1 MEDTTSSRQPA
12 SPEYTVHLMA
22 WLLHLGA
29 DHLLPTGPPMQSD
42 SGHTHSSWEPASDIP
57 GFTPLAAD
65 LTTDVCVIGAGI
77 AGLSVAYQL
86 ARSGRRVVVLDDGP
100 VGGGES
106 SRTTAHLASA
116 LDDRFYRIEKLHGEE
131 GARIGAESHRAA
143 IEAIGEIVRTEGIE
157 CDFERLDG
165 YLFLTPTES
174 ESDLDRELEA
184 ARRAGLTVEKV
195 AQAPLEMFDTGPALR
210 FRAQG
215 QFHPLKYLAG
225 LARAIVAH
233 GGHIHTGTRATE
245 VKDGR
250 PCTVRTESGRT
261 VTANSVAV
269 CTNTPFIDLVVMH
282 TKQAAYRTFVV
293 AGVVPEGTVAPA
305 LYWDTGDPYHYV
317 RLQRR
322 DGEDP
327 LLIVGGEDHKTGQ
340 ADDAE
345 ERFRRLEEWA
355 RDRFPVREFTERW
368 SGQVMEPIDY
378 MGFIGRNPGDNHVY
392 IATGD
397 SGQGMTHGTIA
408 GLLIRDLVLGVEN
421 PWARLYNPGRK
432 TPRGGALLAFA
443 KENLNLAAQY
453 VDWVRGGDVSTPD
466 EIPAGEGAV
475 LQRGLTKVA
484 CYRDADG
491 TVHER
496 SAVCTHLF
504 CVVQWN
510 STEKSWDCPCHGSR
524 FDPYGRVV
532 NGPAVIDLADATR
545 DEGE

>member
-1 MEDTTSSRQPA
+1 
-12 SPEYTVHLMA
+12 
-22 WLLHLGA
+22 
-29 DHLLPTGPPMQSD
+29 
-42 SGHTHSSWEPASDIP
+42 
-57 GFTPLAAD
+57 
-65 LTTDVCVIGAGI
+65 
-77 AGLSVAYQL
+77 
-86 ARSGRRVVVLDDGP
+86 
-100 VGGGES
+100 
-106 SRTTAHLASA
+106 
-116 LDDRFYRIEKLHGEE
+116 
-131 GARIGAESHRAA
+131 
-143 IEAIGEIVRTEGIE
+143 
-157 CDFERLDG
+157 
-165 YLFLTPTES
+165 
-174 ESDLDRELEA
+174 
-184 ARRAGLTVEKV
+184 
-195 AQAPLEMFDTGPALR
+195 
-210 FRAQG
+210 
-215 QFHPLKYLAG
+215 
-225 LARAIVAH
+225 
-233 GGHIHTGTRATE
+233 
-245 VKDGR
+245 
-250 PCTVRTESGRT
+250 
-261 VTANSVAV
+261 
-269 CTNTPFIDLVVMH
+269 MH

-368 SGQVMEPIDY
+368 SGQVMEPVDH

-421 PWARLYNPGRK
+421 PWAGLYNPGRK

-475 LQRGLTKVA
+475 LQRGLSKVA
-484 CYRDADG
+484 CYRDQDG
-491 TVHER
+491 AVHER

-532 NGPAVIDLADATR
+532 NGPAVIDLADVTR